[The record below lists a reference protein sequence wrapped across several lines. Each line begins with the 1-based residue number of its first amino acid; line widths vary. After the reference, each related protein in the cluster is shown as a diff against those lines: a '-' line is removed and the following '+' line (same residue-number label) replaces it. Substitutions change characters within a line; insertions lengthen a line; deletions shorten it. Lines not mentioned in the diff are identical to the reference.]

1 MIPALQTGMIE
12 AFDVPPLFALLDQS
26 FGLARNMIPIRWAP
40 LVGATVVS
48 KRTWERLPE
57 EMRGPMLEAARDAGH
72 QRREEIRRM
81 GEESV
86 SEMVKRGMKVV
97 DLDSETRSAWRAEA
111 EAAYPRLRGSL
122 IPAELF
128 DEAVRLQQRFRTEIS
143 ARAGEGSKK

>member
-1 MIPALQTGMIE
+1 
-12 AFDVPPLFALLDQS
+12 
-26 FGLARNMIPIRWAP
+26 
-40 LVGATVVS
+40 
-48 KRTWERLPE
+48 
-57 EMRGPMLEAARDAGH
+57 MLEAARDAGH

-97 DLDSETRSAWRAEA
+97 DLDSETRRAWRSEA

-128 DEAVRLQQRFRTEIS
+128 DEAVRLHERFRAEIS